1 VRSFVRAIVQH
12 QDLTQDPSLFAL
24 PTVASAEDLFT
35 QLLFS
40 YKLNPQTVLFVG
52 YSDNSAGFDQVDL
65 TRADRTFFV
74 KVGYAWIL

>member
-1 VRSFVRAIVQH
+1 
-12 QDLTQDPSLFAL
+12 
-24 PTVASAEDLFT
+24 VASAEDLFT

-52 YSDNSAGFDQVDL
+52 YSDNSAAFDQVDL